1 MKKLKLLMSASV
13 LAIAANSA
21 HATVAWNFSFGAG
34 QETGVFSTNGTYA
47 DTAGNFTFTIDPT
60 TFTMTASTYAPSLVG
75 ATFTVNQPTTGFIW
89 NGIVATQFW
98 RSSGVYT
105 NSAVFTGPGSY
116 TEVFIINSG
125 PKALYTFN
133 ITSTTTP
140 SALTLTPVAASAVP
154 EPASLGLLLLGA
166 TGLGLGLRRRKP
178 AA

>member
-34 QETGVFSTNGTYA
+34 QETGVFSTNGIYA

-60 TFTMTASTYAPSLVG
+60 TFAMTASTYAPSLVG

-89 NGIVATQFW
+89 NGFVPTQFF
-98 RSSGVYT
+98 RNSGGST
-105 NSAVFTGPGSY
+105 NGANFTGPGGKYVS
-116 TEVFIINSG
+116 FGIIG
-125 PKALYTFN
+125 GVKGFFDFN
-133 ITSTTTP
+133 PGTA